1 MNRFS
6 VLATLILLG
15 STAFSQTADQHSRT
29 RVFSTADTSS
39 NCPIEIR
46 AKVEV
51 GVEGPR
57 GLQRIVSD
65 PSDNEQKLQIT
76 LKNSKSLVVRQS
88 QITVYALPV
97 GVLAEPA
104 VLYSLGANPL
114 EMARTFTIK
123 RTVQAGES
131 TSVDLSIADART
143 VTGINLDSL
152 TYADGTSWYPSFRES
167 CRAINTAAHAVLK

>member
-6 VLATLILLG
+6 VIATLILLG
-15 STAFSQTADQHSRT
+15 STAFSQTADTHSRT
-29 RVFSTADTSS
+29 RVFSTADDSS

-65 PSDNEQKLQIT
+65 PGDNEQKLQIT
-76 LKNSKSLVVRQS
+76 LMNSESLVVRQS
-88 QITVYALPV
+88 QITVYALPTGIRV
-97 GVLAEPA
+97 EPA
-104 VLYSLGANPL
+104 VLYSLGANPV
-114 EMARTFTIK
+114 EIPKTFTIK

-131 TSVDLSIADART
+131 ASVGLSIAAAST

-152 TYADGTSWYPSFRES
+152 TYADGTSWHPSFRES
-167 CRAINTAAHAVLK
+167 CQAINTAAHAVLK